1 MRGSHPLL
9 FKEDFIGNWPK
20 SCLLCKG
27 YQGSSE
33 AMAGMEL
40 IAGFAQQQVLSPQ
53 MQQSLQLLQA
63 PVAELRQLV
72 ASELA
77 ANPILE
83 EEVSP
88 GNISI
93 SDQAEA
99 SREEKVSLQDE
110 WRDYMPQTLTQSGS
124 QGGSGSSWSAE
135 DEEKRNFLFESRI
148 VRPTLRALL
157 LEQAAGLAPA
167 EIELVEL
174 IAGSLDEDG
183 YLRVPVAELAFS
195 GGVPEK
201 ELEKVLAKVRSFE
214 PPGVAAS
221 DLADCLL
228 LQLERRGEGNSLAAR
243 ILRHHLPQLAR
254 HRYEEIAKEIRV
266 PLSDVSVAARHIATL
281 EPKPGR
287 PFADADEQGVIPDLF
302 IIPEGEGFVV
312 RLNEDEL
319 PRLRVSQEYKE
330 MLAGRGENE
339 ELLLYLRDK
348 LKGARFFLRSLDQR
362 RQTLLA
368 IGNEIVARQEDF
380 FREGPQSLKP
390 LIMAQVADA
399 VGVHVTTV
407 SRAVS
412 GKYVET
418 PQGLFELRYFFTP
431 GFQGAD
437 GSSVSNETVK
447 NAIRE
452 MVDGESRRSPLS
464 DQEIVEV
471 LSERGLKVARR
482 TIAKYRE
489 QLGILPSHLRK
500 SC

>member
-1 MRGSHPLL
+1 
-9 FKEDFIGNWPK
+9 
-20 SCLLCKG
+20 
-27 YQGSSE
+27 
-33 AMAGMEL
+33 MEL
-40 IAGFAQQQVLSPQ
+40 IAGVAQQQVLSPQ

-83 EEVSP
+83 EEISP
-88 GNISI
+88 GQGDLSP
-93 SDQAEA
+93 DQAERRQVRD
-99 SREEKVSLQDE
+99 SSLQDE
-110 WRDYMPQTLTQSGS
+110 WRDYMPQSFTQNRNHAGTV
-124 QGGSGSSWSAE
+124 SSWSSE
-135 DEEKRNFLFESRI
+135 DEEKRNFLFESR
-148 VRPTLRALL
+148 VARPTLRAML
-157 LEQAAGLAPA
+157 LEQAAGLPLT

-183 YLRVPVAELAFS
+183 YLRVPVAEIAFS

-201 ELEKVLAKVRSFE
+201 DLEKALAKVRSFE
-214 PPGVAAS
+214 PAGVAAS

-254 HRYEEIAKEIRV
+254 HRYEEIAREVRV
-266 PLSDVSVAARHIATL
+266 PLSDVTAAARHISTL

-287 PFADADEQGVIPDLF
+287 PFAEADEQGVIPDLF
-302 IIPEGEGFVV
+302 IIPDDGGFVV

-368 IGNEIVARQEDF
+368 IGNEIVARQENF
-380 FREGPQSLKP
+380 FREGTQALKP

-431 GFQGAD
+431 GFQGSD

>member
-1 MRGSHPLL
+1 
-9 FKEDFIGNWPK
+9 
-20 SCLLCKG
+20 
-27 YQGSSE
+27 
-33 AMAGMEL
+33 MAGMEL
-40 IAGFAQQQVLSPQ
+40 IAGVAQQQILSPQ

-72 ASELA
+72 ATELA

-83 EEVSP
+83 EEVSELP
-88 GNISI
+88 SSPERDKN
-93 SDQAEA
+93 DNQRAEK
-99 SREEKVSLQDE
+99 ESLQDE
-110 WRDYMPQTLTQSGS
+110 WRDYMSQSLPQGAL
-124 QGGSGSSWSAE
+124 QGGSSSSWSSD
-135 DEEKRNFLFESRI
+135 DEEKRNFLFESR
-148 VRPTLRALL
+148 VARPTLRALL
-157 LEQAAGLAPA
+157 IEQAAGLPTA

-183 YLRVPVAELAFS
+183 YLRVPVEELAFS

-201 ELEKVLAKVRSFE
+201 DLEKTLVKVRSFE
-214 PPGVAAS
+214 PAGVAAS

-228 LQLERRGEGNSLAAR
+228 LQMERRGEGNSLAAR

-254 HRYEEIAKEIRV
+254 HRYEEIAKEVRV
-266 PLSDVSVAARHIATL
+266 PLSDVSAAARHIATL

-287 PFADADEQGVIPDLF
+287 PFADADEQGVIPDLI
-302 IIPEGEGFVV
+302 IIPEGDGFVV
-312 RLNEDEL
+312 RLNEEEL
-319 PRLRVSQEYKE
+319 PRLKISQEYKE

-348 LKGARFFLRSLDQR
+348 LKGARFFMRSLEQR

-368 IGNEIVARQEDF
+368 IGNEIVARQEEF
-380 FREGPQSLKP
+380 FREGPQALKP

-431 GFQGAD
+431 GFQGSD
-437 GSSVSNETVK
+437 GSSVSNQMVK
-447 NAIRE
+447 EAIRG
-452 MVDGESRRSPLS
+452 MVDSESARSPLS

-471 LSERGLKVARR
+471 LAERGLKVARR